1 MADAQ
6 TSSLEQVLMTLVI
19 EFMFFLDNA
28 DPKDVAPEA
37 GQRMAQE
44 IAFQLGRVEPHKLLP
59 LVHFIKEQ
67 GEASAWPEE
76 REFLQKLPRYLGWE

>member
-1 MADAQ
+1 VSDPQRAD
-6 TSSLEQVLMTLVI
+6 LDQVLMTLVI

-28 DPKDVAPEA
+28 EPSEVDPAA

-59 LVHFIKEQ
+59 LVHFIREQ
-67 GEASAWPEE
+67 AESSVWPAE